1 MSRWISRFL
10 FAVTFVF
17 AAGIFAPAA
26 FANTDGTPAE
36 AKAMAIRAAELL
48 RTKGA
53 DVAFPEFDKGAAF
66 HDRDLYVMVY
76 DPSGTCVAHG
86 ANAKLIGKDLIN
98 FQDTDGTYVIKNL
111 VAVKDAGW
119 INYRWA
125 HPVTKKLT
133 PKTTYVVH
141 VGNYFVGVGAYK
153 E

>member
-10 FAVTFVF
+10 FALAFVF
-17 AAGIFAPAA
+17 AAGVFAPAT
-26 FANTDGTPAE
+26 FASTDGTPAQ

-48 RTKGA
+48 KAKGPEA
-53 DVAFPEFDKGAAF
+53 AFIEFNKGAAF

-76 DPSGTCVAHG
+76 DPSGKCVAHG
-86 ANAKLIGKDLIN
+86 ANGKLIGKELIN
-98 FQDTDGTYVIKNL
+98 FQDTDGTYVIKDL

>member
-1 MSRWISRFL
+1 MNRWISRFL
-10 FAVTFVF
+10 FALTFVF
-17 AAGIFAPAA
+17 AAGLFAPAT
-26 FANTDGTPAE
+26 FASTDGTPAE

-48 RTKGA
+48 RTKGPE
-53 DVAFPEFDKGAAF
+53 VAFPEFDKSTAF

-76 DPSGTCVAHG
+76 DPTGKCVAHG

-98 FQDTDGTYVIKNL
+98 FQDTDGTYVIKSL
-111 VAVKDAGW
+111 VAVKVAGW